1 MRYLAPLLFLIFAGC
16 QTPQPYQ
23 PASLPSADSAISQV
37 LAARPE
43 PGDGELSLNAAATL
57 LATHNPELATLRAE
71 FATLARV
78 AEFANPL
85 PNPTLE
91 VGGSFGTKLEDDRR
105 PFGPHFGLVFS
116 LPMGPRLACGDD
128 LNAAQAAKADLE
140 IRARHRELY
149 LELRAAYAEIALAR
163 RRMTEQAAVAATAAE
178 SAELALKLTEIG
190 SATGL
195 DVGLM
200 ELDYEEERLAFAHAE
215 SAVAEA
221 EAALATLMGVDYRIV
236 RDRPL
241 QSLNF
246 AGDWPDI
253 EALRKLLVAHHP
265 DLARLRGEFAVAAAR
280 LRLELARQI
289 PDLEFGT
296 EFEQDVGEEK
306 QVLGLSVG
314 VELPLF
320 DRNTQGIAEAS
331 GQRDAVRARYEATLA
346 AALAQL
352 DSQRD
357 RFAMHSRTRSLLDDK
372 LLPRAKSA
380 LEDAEQLLEAGVVD
394 TRRLFELR
402 GRSRELQLL
411 LVDAEIARIRALMAI
426 EASIGRPLFLLPDES
441 LPKVNR

>member
-23 PASLPSADSAISQV
+23 SATLPSADSAIATA

-43 PGDGELSLNAAATL
+43 PGEGELSLNAAAAL

-78 AEFANPL
+78 AEFVNPL

-91 VGGSFGTKLEDDRR
+91 AGGSFGTKLEDDRR
-105 PFGPHFGLVFS
+105 PFGPDFGLVFA
-116 LPMGPRLACGDD
+116 LPMGPRLARGDD

-163 RRMTEQAAVAATAAE
+163 RRMTEQAAVAAMAAE
-178 SAELALKLTEIG
+178 SAELALKLTQVG
-190 SATGL
+190 SATRL

-200 ELDYEEERLAFAHAE
+200 ELEFEEQRLAFAHAE
-215 SAVAEA
+215 SAVAAA
-221 EAALATLMGVDYRIV
+221 EAALAMLMGVDYRIV

-241 QSLNF
+241 QNLDF
-246 AGDWPDI
+246 TGEWPDI
-253 EALRKLLVAHHP
+253 ETLRTLLVAHHP
-265 DLARLRGEFAVAAAR
+265 DLARLRGEFAVADAA
-280 LRLELARQI
+280 LRLELAKQI

-306 QVLGLSVG
+306 QVLGLSLG
-314 VELPLF
+314 IALPLF
-320 DRNTQGIAEAS
+320 DRNAQGIAEAS
-331 GQRDAVRARYEATLA
+331 GRRNAVRVRYESTLA
-346 AALAQL
+346 AALAKL
-352 DSQRD
+352 DSHRE
-357 RFAMHSRTRSLLDDK
+357 RFAMHSRTRGLLENN

-380 LEDAEQLLEAGVVD
+380 LADAEQMLQAGVVD

-402 GRSRELQLL
+402 SRSRELQLE
-411 LVDAEIARIRALMAI
+411 LVDAEIARIRALMVI

-441 LPKVNR
+441 LPKVNS